1 MPSPGDENISNSEF
15 RPQHLNCV
23 VKLGLLHRLCVL
35 NWELVRHFLISPLT
49 FSLEYIRLWSWHQHP
64 PMARVVPGSS
74 HGMKNE
80 WFSMNIFWYG
90 WMTPWARNMQKWREF
105 CRWNVPW
112 GWFRSVTSNSARPS
126 PQPMV
131 TVQMFAFIDHIKHHK
146 TENIISFDL
155 GSLRW
160 WAMARSP
167 ELEDGHDPHPT
178 WLAAAVQRSIQ
189 YPTVLCFTT
198 SNYKPL
204 RHNVTTLFYATIFCA
219 SSTKY
224 SIFCLCFALE
234 YIFENIIDAQRLP
247 VK

>member
-105 CRWNVPW
+105 CRWNVFW
-112 GWFRSVTSNSARPS
+112 GWFRSVTLNAARPS
-126 PQPMV
+126 PPANGDSANVRIYWSHQTSQNGEYQQLWSWLPPLVNYGEVPRIGGWSWPTSHM
-131 TVQMFAFIDHIKHHK
+131 TSSRRAEEYPISNRAMFYNIKLQA
-146 TENIISFDL
+146 IASQ
-155 GSLRW
+155 R
-160 WAMARSP
+160 
-167 ELEDGHDPHPT
+167 HD
-178 WLAAAVQRSIQ
+178 S
-189 YPTVLCFTT
+189 VLCYYF
-198 SNYKPL
+198 L
-204 RHNVTTLFYATIFCA
+204 RLIN
-219 SSTKY
+219 
-224 SIFCLCFALE
+224 
-234 YIFENIIDAQRLP
+234 
-247 VK
+247 